1 MSTQPNFDRIRKTMG
16 HEEPDRVPLIEAL
29 VSYEIQS
36 AFLGRKV
43 ESADLKSQV
52 EFWGRAGYDSIPLTV
67 GMMNPGEVTKS
78 RASTG
83 WSRRRCAR
91 KGRRP
96 FRGTSRRTG

>member
-1 MSTQPNFDRIRKTMG
+1 
-16 HEEPDRVPLIEAL
+16 
-29 VSYEIQS
+29 
-36 AFLGRKV
+36 V

-67 GMMNPGEVTKS
+67 GMMNPGEVTKES
-78 RASTG
+78 SIYG

-96 FRGTSRRTG
+96 FRENRGERVITYPEDFDRFP